1 MYYGEL
7 ENRELCGSLVTEFNR
22 FNLSMRYFHAP
33 VITYCNKG
41 RCKKILFDGKIALWC
56 KRMGLLN

>member
-1 MYYGEL
+1 MGNL
-7 ENRELCGSLVTEFNR
+7 KIENYVVLWQQSLIGLIYNG
-22 FNLSMRYFHAP
+22 MRYFHAP

-41 RCKKILFDGKIALWC
+41 GCKKILFDGKIALWC